1 VSEGI
6 ERNVRLPAPPK
17 RVWEALTEEDQLS
30 AWIGWDA
37 EIDAHPGGAVRFGA
51 AGGTR
56 MRGIVSVA
64 EPPHRLS
71 FRWRELSGAGP
82 SLRIGEPR
90 TVEFVLEHDGDGTL
104 LTVTE
109 SAGLLGPEEARVS

>member
-1 VSEGI
+1 MQPWGCTKAYHDSQPIGCQLVSEGI

-56 MRGIVSVA
+56 MRGIVSDLPAYVLDA
-64 EPPHRLS
+64 LGEGRVGHKRLFCHTAS
-71 FRWRELSGAGP
+71 KTRCFPTS
-82 SLRIGEPR
+82 
-90 TVEFVLEHDGDGTL
+90 
-104 LTVTE
+104 
-109 SAGLLGPEEARVS
+109 